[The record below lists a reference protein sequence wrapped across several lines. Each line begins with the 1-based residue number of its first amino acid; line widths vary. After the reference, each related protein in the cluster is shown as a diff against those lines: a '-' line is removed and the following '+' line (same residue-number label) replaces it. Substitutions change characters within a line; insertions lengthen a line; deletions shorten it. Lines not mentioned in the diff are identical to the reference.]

1 MDRKIGIDLWIAC
14 ICAAV
19 TGIAWIYMGE
29 GSERTWVLTASG
41 SVMLFFILLAF
52 LEKGIERRKMRRHGT
67 ERSFAL
73 PAENGSITDLVLLSE
88 EETELMVWDMYGKV
102 SLVIG
107 RDTGE
112 NQVDVDLSQSPYSGM
127 VDVEHAVLNFSAGNW
142 YIEDVGSVN
151 GISVRKA
158 QDGKSYRLS
167 ADTPCRVESGDILL
181 IGMNRL
187 LIR

>member
-19 TGIAWIYMGE
+19 IGIAWIYMDE
-29 GSERTWVLTASG
+29 GSERSWVLAAAG
-41 SVMLFFILLAF
+41 AVMLFFLLLAF
-52 LEKGIERRKMRRHGT
+52 LEKGMEKRRIRKHGT
-67 ERSFAL
+67 ERGFAL

-127 VDVEHAVLNFSAGNW
+127 VDVASIMGCNASTVLALAEESCINTMDVW
-142 YIEDVGSVN
+142 YLTTSSITFATS
-151 GISVRKA
+151 S
-158 QDGKSYRLS
+158 
-167 ADTPCRVESGDILL
+167 SGVYTWLVASPL
-181 IGMNRL
+181 TTFQS
-187 LIR
+187 